1 MNAIRLGEAQWS
13 EASDLHLALG
23 KFGGDIVQALQAIKE
38 SKAEPT
44 VQLQEELETLMK
56 SLRECREYCR
66 RANVPYPFTRAERP
80 VRDLIGLMYPESISE
95 PHTDNELA
103 SQLSIKMSE
112 GHSVDTFALG
122 PHWVP
127 RLFNGFWQLS
137 SPAWG
142 SGTADT
148 QEKALIQL
156 VEQGLVAADM
166 ADHYVSFSF
175 TRKASNNFC
184 APLLMPLQ
192 G

>member
-1 MNAIRLGEAQWS
+1 MNAIRLGEAKWS

-56 SLRECREYCR
+56 SLRECRDYCH
-66 RANVPYPFTRAERP
+66 RANLLYPFTRAERP
-80 VRDLIGLMYPESISE
+80 VRDLTGLMYPESISGSDA
-95 PHTDNELA
+95 DNDLA
-103 SQLSIKMSE
+103 PQLSIKMSE
-112 GHSVDTFALG
+112 SHIVDTFALG
-122 PHWVP
+122 PHKVP

-148 QEKALIQL
+148 QEKALVQL
-156 VEQGLVAADM
+156 VEQGLMAADM
-166 ADHYVSFSF
+166 ADHYVSSFSPNV
-175 TRKASNNFC
+175 SNNSC
-184 APLLMPLQ
+184 ASLLMLLQ